1 MILFVAES
9 TYFPYC
15 WTWVFSISM
24 FVSTACTCIRFMII
38 TRLCW
43 VFYQN
48 VVSFSL
54 FLIIEFLC
62 FLDDIYLGNFSRG
75 VRHFVS
81 LRCGHFL
88 QSFNLLSFF
97 NVRSLPL
104 LTMFFA
110 YFGVLNSNNK
120 TVSHHI
126 ICFLIIAFLHHKLQ
140 IGNKLI
146 SSFSFCLKMDM
157 KFISVIYWQKFP
169 TPHIYFYIIYKT
181 LTLIYTS
188 KPLSTSI

>member
-1 MILFVAES
+1 MTFTLETSLEVCDILLACVVDIS
-9 TYFPYC
+9 C
-15 WTWVFSISM
+15 SLSISC
-24 FVSTACTCIRFMII
+24 A
-38 TRLCW
+38 
-43 VFYQN
+43 
-48 VVSFSL
+48 FS
-54 FLIIEFLC
+54 
-62 FLDDIYLGNFSRG
+62 
-75 VRHFVS
+75 
-81 LRCGHFL
+81 
-88 QSFNLLSFF
+88 

-110 YFGVLNSNNK
+110 YFRVLNSNNK

-169 TPHIYFYIIYKT
+169 TPHIYFNIIYKT